1 MSKLTDQFKRCVFFV
16 YGKEESEE
24 VQKLLFSLGFVY
36 LNHNPTQKR
45 EVINIMY
52 AENKSTGGFIFVDE
66 NCRMSYGDTHY
77 FPHMGPEYKLV
88 SKLTLIR
95 VAAEHRLVKK
105 LKKKESKLRKSA
117 NRTPSNVVSF
127 QQMVNTI
134 AKDSGWNANAP
145 SLADTNP
152 KRQFGMKSIP
162 LNLWSPLASA
172 YGAVGLYNGSL
183 KYGQGNYKGTPV
195 EASIYIAAAMRHLN
209 AWAEGEEFDPKDKV
223 PNLGGVLANIAILLD
238 ARAAGTL
245 IDDRQIRGGYLQERE
260 ALEKIVES
268 LQVLHTGKAP
278 RHYSIEDNKD

>member
-1 MSKLTDQFKRCVFFV
+1 MST
-16 YGKEESEE
+16 
-24 VQKLLFSLGFVY
+24 
-36 LNHNPTQKR
+36 
-45 EVINIMY
+45 
-52 AENKSTGGFIFVDE
+52 
-66 NCRMSYGDTHY
+66 
-77 FPHMGPEYKLV
+77 
-88 SKLTLIR
+88 
-95 VAAEHRLVKK
+95 
-105 LKKKESKLRKSA
+105 
-117 NRTPSNVVSF
+117 VSF
-127 QQMVNTI
+127 KQMVDTI
-134 AKDSGWNANAP
+134 AKETNWLP
-145 SLADTNP
+145 SASTRVETNP

-195 EASIYIAAAMRHLN
+195 EASIYIAAALRHLN

-268 LQVLHTGKAP
+268 LQILHAGKSP
-278 RHYSIEDNKD
+278 KHYSIADNKD